1 MTRVKFLAHTSL
13 LTSVYS
19 VMMVMSQALIIT
31 LLLRSGDVEL
41 NPGPMTEEGE
51 IL

>member
-1 MTRVKFLAHTSL
+1 MTRVKFEHTSL
-13 LTSVYS
+13 LTSINS
-19 VMMVMSQALIIT
+19 VMMVRSRALIVT

-51 IL
+51 N